1 MDFAGKRAL
10 VTGGSSGI
18 GKATARALA
27 AAGAHVCIIARTP
40 GKIDEALE
48 EIRSSA
54 ADPSGQT
61 LIGRPADVSDYAQA
75 QAVVRELVREGW
87 EPDLLFNF
95 AGIAHPGYFHEL
107 PLEVFRR
114 TMETNFFGTLHM
126 CKLVAPL
133 MMRRRQGH
141 IVNTSS
147 VAGFIGVFGY
157 TAYGASKFAV
167 RGFTDVLRSELKPY
181 GVRVS
186 ILFPPDT
193 DTPQLWEENKIKPAE
208 TRALAGNVKVMRPEE
223 VARQLLRGVARGQY
237 VILPGLESKLVY
249 MAAGLLGAKLHWFLD
264 AIVRKAQRER
274 GGPPPLSDE
283 LLTELYGLREQGDGD
298 G

>member
-1 MDFAGKRAL
+1 MAFTGKRAL

-18 GKATARALA
+18 GKATAKALA
-27 AAGAHVCIIARTP
+27 SAGAHVCIVARTP
-40 GKIDEALE
+40 AKIAEAQE
-48 EIRSSA
+48 EIRGVA
-54 ADPSGQT
+54 ADASKQDI
-61 LIGRPADVSDYAQA
+61 IGKPADVSDYAQA
-75 QAVVRELVREGW
+75 RAVVRELVQEGW

-107 PLEVFRR
+107 PLDVFRR

-133 MMRRRQGH
+133 MMRRGSGH
-141 IVNTSS
+141 ILNTSS

-181 GVRVS
+181 GVKVS

-208 TRALAGNVKVMRPEE
+208 TRAIAGNVKVMSPEE
-223 VARQLLRGVARGQY
+223 VARQLLQGVARGQY
-237 VILPGLESKLVY
+237 IILPGLESKLVY
-249 MAAGLLGAKLHWFLD
+249 MAAGMLGAKIHWLLD
-264 AIVRKAQRER
+264 RIVQKAQQER
-274 GGPPPLSDE
+274 GGPPAVTPAMLAELYSDE
-283 LLTELYGLREQGDGD
+283 GK
-298 G
+298 

>member
-1 MDFAGKRAL
+1 
-10 VTGGSSGI
+10 
-18 GKATARALA
+18 
-27 AAGAHVCIIARTP
+27 
-40 GKIDEALE
+40 
-48 EIRSSA
+48 
-54 ADPSGQT
+54 
-61 LIGRPADVSDYAQA
+61 
-75 QAVVRELVREGW
+75 
-87 EPDLLFNF
+87 
-95 AGIAHPGYFHEL
+95 
-107 PLEVFRR
+107 
-114 TMETNFFGTLHM
+114 M

-208 TRALAGNVKVMRPEE
+208 TRALAGSVKVMRPEE

-237 VILPGLESKLVY
+237 MILPGLESKLVY

-264 AIVRKAQRER
+264 AIVRKTQQER
-274 GGPPPLSDE
+274 GGPPPVRDE
-283 LLTELYGLREQGDGD
+283 LLAELYSLREQTNNDG
-298 G
+298 